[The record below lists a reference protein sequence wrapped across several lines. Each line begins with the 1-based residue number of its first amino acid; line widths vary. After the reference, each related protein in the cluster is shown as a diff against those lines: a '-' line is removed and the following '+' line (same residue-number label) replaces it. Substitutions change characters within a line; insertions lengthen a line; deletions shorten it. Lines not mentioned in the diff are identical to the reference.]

1 MSGDGTSDK
10 IVSEYGSENVF
21 RFNFEM
27 WKAYEVSYSPDYWS
41 ITNPVGHTI
50 TSESA
55 TVAFWWKTFTAAPP
69 LDKHTLAEIK
79 YFLKD
84 LYGWFIS
91 RGLAKGN
98 APDFHNK
105 FGKLNILSFAKEYF
119 AIPPTLFSIGLK
131 PSVELEGK
139 KLITKSLAS
148 VLTEENNL
156 LVTTAIPSIESLD
169 PEFPWLLQEEIDS
182 DWDVTIFQ
190 CGERLFPFKRSRSE
204 LKGLDWRTEQTFF
217 YEKQEWFPL
226 DLESD
231 QEANLLGLSSD
242 LGIEFGRYDFMIDK
256 ASGELV
262 FLELNATGQWV
273 FLDIENKYGLLS
285 HVVEW
290 LRPGK
295 G

>member
-27 WKAYEVSYSPDYWS
+27 WKAYKVSYSPDYWS

-55 TVAFWWKTFTAAPP
+55 TVAFWWKTFTSAPP

-139 KLITKSLAS
+139 KLLRFPRLKALILSSPGFFKKKSIAIGMSLYFS
-148 VLTEENNL
+148 VVKGSFLSKGVDL
-156 LVTTAIPSIESLD
+156 S
-169 PEFPWLLQEEIDS
+169 
-182 DWDVTIFQ
+182 
-190 CGERLFPFKRSRSE
+190 
-204 LKGLDWRTEQTFF
+204 LKG
-217 YEKQEWFPL
+217 
-226 DLESD
+226 
-231 QEANLLGLSSD
+231 
-242 LGIEFGRYDFMIDK
+242 
-256 ASGELV
+256 
-262 FLELNATGQWV
+262 
-273 FLDIENKYGLLS
+273 
-285 HVVEW
+285 
-290 LRPGK
+290 
-295 G
+295 